1 LLLPLS
7 FLFFFFLSRL
17 FIFERQNNPRGC
29 MQELYFTQLSSPS
42 IPNQGLFDSS
52 LVQKKEEKKARKK
65 SNVFFGLT

>member
-1 LLLPLS
+1 
-7 FLFFFFLSRL
+7 
-17 FIFERQNNPRGC
+17 

-52 LVQKKEEKKARKK
+52 LVQKKEEKKQEKK